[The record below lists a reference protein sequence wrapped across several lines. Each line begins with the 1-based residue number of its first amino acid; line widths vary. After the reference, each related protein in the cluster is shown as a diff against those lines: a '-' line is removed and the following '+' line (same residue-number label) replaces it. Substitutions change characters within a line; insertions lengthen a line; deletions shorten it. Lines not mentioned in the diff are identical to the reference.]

1 MSKLVTIYGGSGFV
15 GRYIAR
21 RFARLGWRV
30 RVAVR
35 RPNEAIFV
43 KPYGAPGQVE
53 PVLCNIRN
61 EASVKRAALGA
72 DAVINCVGTF
82 RRGGKNNFQA
92 VHVDGATII
101 ARAAREAGV
110 AKLVH
115 ISAIGASKESASLYG
130 QSKAAGEKAAR
141 EEFPAAIILRP
152 SVIFGTED
160 EFFNKFAGMAQFAP
174 ILPIAG
180 GKTRFQPVWVDDVA
194 LAAVNAVTGDA
205 EAGIYELGGP
215 EAMPLRDLLH
225 RMLPVIRRRRLVLN
239 LPSGIMALPAFG
251 FDMAETLTGGLIVN
265 RIVTR
270 DQLKMLQ
277 SDNVVA
283 GDARGFSDLGV
294 TPSAFGAVIPDYLW
308 RFRPSGQ
315 YAAIKDSA
323 KNLKKV

>member
-21 RFARLGWRV
+21 RFAGLGWRV

-53 PVLCNIRN
+53 PILCNIRN

-72 DAVINCVGTF
+72 DAVVNCVGTF
-82 RRGGKNNFQA
+82 RRGGRNNFQA

-115 ISAIGASKESASLYG
+115 ISALGADAGSASLYG
-130 QSKAAGEKAAR
+130 RSKAAGEAAIAA
-141 EEFPAAIILRP
+141 EFPGAVILRP

-160 EFFNKFAGMAQFAP
+160 SFFNKFAGMAQFAP
-174 ILPIAG
+174 VLPIAG
-180 GKTRFQPVWVDDVA
+180 GQTRFQPVWVDDVA
-194 LAAVNAVTGDA
+194 LAAVNIVTSDA
-205 EAGIYELGGP
+205 AAGIYELGGP
-215 EAMPLRDLLH
+215 EAMPLQDLLQ
-225 RMLPVIRRRRLVLN
+225 RMLPVIQRRRLILN
-239 LPSGIMALPAFG
+239 LPGGLMSLPAFG
-251 FDMAETLTGGLIVN
+251 FDMAEVLTGGLIVN
-265 RIVTR
+265 RILTR
-270 DQLKMLQ
+270 DQLKMLKA
-277 SDNVVA
+277 DNVVTD
-283 GDARGFSDLGV
+283 GARGFADLGV
-294 TPSAFGAVIPDYLW
+294 TASAFEAVIPDYLW

-315 YAAIKDSA
+315 YAAIKNSA

>member
-21 RFARLGWRV
+21 RFAGLGWRV

-53 PVLCNIRN
+53 PILCNIRN

-72 DAVINCVGTF
+72 DAVVNCVGTF
-82 RRGGKNNFQA
+82 RRGGRNNFQA

-110 AKLVH
+110 AKLIH
-115 ISAIGASKESASLYG
+115 ISALGADAGSASLYG
-130 QSKAAGEKAAR
+130 RSKAAGEAAIAA
-141 EEFPAAIILRP
+141 EFPGAVILRP

-160 EFFNKFAGMAQFAP
+160 SFFNKFAGMAQFAP

-180 GKTRFQPVWVDDVA
+180 GQTRFQPVWVDDVA
-194 LAAVNAVTGDA
+194 LAAVNAVTADA
-205 EAGIYELGGP
+205 AAGIYELGGP
-215 EAMPLRDLLH
+215 EAMPLQDLLQ
-225 RMLPVIRRRRLVLN
+225 RMLPVIQRRRLILN
-239 LPSGIMALPAFG
+239 LPGGLMSLPAFG
-251 FDMAETLTGGLIVN
+251 FDMAEVLTGGLIVN
-265 RIVTR
+265 KILTR
-270 DQLKMLQ
+270 DQLKMLKA
-277 SDNVVA
+277 DNVVTE
-283 GDARGFSDLGV
+283 GARGFADLGV
-294 TPSAFGAVIPDYLW
+294 TASAFEAVIPDYLW

-315 YAAIKDSA
+315 YAAIKNSA

>member
-21 RFARLGWRV
+21 RFAGLGWRV

-53 PVLCNIRN
+53 PILCNIRN

-72 DAVINCVGTF
+72 DAVVNCVGTF
-82 RRGGKNNFQA
+82 RRRGRNNFQA

-110 AKLVH
+110 AKLIH
-115 ISAIGASKESASLYG
+115 ISALGADAGSASLYG
-130 QSKAAGEKAAR
+130 RSKAAGE
-141 EEFPAAIILRP
+141 AAIAAEFTGAVILRP

-160 EFFNKFAGMAQFAP
+160 SFFNKFAGMAQFAP
-174 ILPIAG
+174 VLPIAG
-180 GKTRFQPVWVDDVA
+180 GQTRFQPVWVDDVA
-194 LAAVNAVTGDA
+194 LAAVNAVTSDA
-205 EAGIYELGGP
+205 AAGIYELGGP
-215 EAMPLRDLLH
+215 EAMPLQDLLH
-225 RMLPVIRRRRLVLN
+225 RMLPVIQRRRLILN
-239 LPSGIMALPAFG
+239 LPGGLMSLPAFG
-251 FDMAETLTGGLIVN
+251 FDMAEVLTGGLIIN
-265 RIVTR
+265 RILTR
-270 DQLKMLQ
+270 DQLKMLKA
-277 SDNVVA
+277 DNVVTE
-283 GDARGFSDLGV
+283 GARRFADLGV
-294 TPSAFGAVIPDYLW
+294 TASAFEAVIPDYLW

-315 YAAIKDSA
+315 YAAIKNSA